1 MPNCLAAARP
11 PGAVARPYSTDAIVY
26 LRCAAAL
33 GRARSVA
40 PTAANESAS
49 AIATIVF
56 RIIGPPSTAS
66 RFAEGDEDGVVYRGD
81 AAGNGAVTAERDR
94 AHDLVP
100 VGVDLGDRVA
110 GVVGGPHGAGADCK
124 QRRLLGGHRDALT
137 DL

>member
-56 RIIGPPSTAS
+56 RIIGPPSSACG
-66 RFAEGDEDGVVYRGD
+66 FAEGDEDGAMGRGD
-81 AAGNGAVTAERDR
+81 AARNRAVTAQRDG
-94 AHDLVP
+94 ADDLVP
-100 VGVDLGDRVA
+100 VGVDLGD
-110 GVVGGPHGAGADCK
+110 G
-124 QRRLLGGHRDALT
+124 
-137 DL
+137 